1 MKNKNIT
8 IKDIAE
14 AVNISL
20 STVSRALN
28 NHPKISQSTKEKV
41 WNAAKNLGYQPNLPA
56 YMKVDKNRMIC
67 LLLPVLNSQFYI
79 DVVESVQNKAKE
91 KGYSLYIAYTN
102 NDPEMEKAYTHSLI
116 NMNIEGV
123 IAVIFDKST
132 PIDHLNQFVKYNIP
146 TVFINNSDQE
156 QFGST
161 VIPDVSL
168 GTYKAVNHL
177 FSMKSKRILLFAG
190 DPKNPFYADMIE
202 GYKNAFADADEKYI
216 KDHVITKAFENNE
229 LVDYLDK
236 LYSESELPDGIIS
249 SGNSLSNQ
257 IIDWLKSKGLSTPE
271 DLLLIS
277 FSNHKNEAANPSQL
291 TSIHFSGTEIGNKAI
306 TELFRMIE
314 NKKIENNTLII
325 PSKFIIKSSTL
336 KIK

>member
-1 MKNKNIT
+1 MKKKNVT

-56 YMKVDKNRMIC
+56 YMKVDKNRTIC

-79 DVVESVQNKAKE
+79 DMVESIQNTAKE
-91 KGYSLYIAYTN
+91 RGYSLYIAYTN
-102 NDPEMEKAYTHSLI
+102 KDPEIEKTYAQSLI

-156 QFGST
+156 QSGST
-161 VIPDVSL
+161 VIPDVSH

-177 FSMKSKRILLFAG
+177 FSMKAKNILLFAG
-190 DPKNPFYADMIE
+190 NPNNPFYADMIE
-202 GYKNAFADADEKYI
+202 GYKNAYADADEEYSKDHIII
-216 KDHVITKAFENNE
+216 KDFDNIRLIDHLN
-229 LVDYLDK
+229 K
-236 LYSESELPDGIIS
+236 LYTKSKLPDGIIS
-249 SGNSLSNQ
+249 PGNTLSNQ
-257 IIDWLKSKGLSTPE
+257 IIEWLKSKGLSTPK
-271 DLLLIS
+271 DMLLIG

-291 TSIHFSGTEIGNKAI
+291 TSIHFSGSEIGNRAI
-306 TELFRMIE
+306 AELFKMIE

-325 PSKFIIKSSTL
+325 PSKFIIKNSTL